1 MQDSESLKSI
11 ELKEKIKNRE
21 KIDRL
26 FDEEEQYESEDEKK
40 GDLNQLLLKGIGNM
54 NFKIAF
60 LLFFVYIIL
69 NSEIFIDNI
78 LSKIHCAIE
87 NNQTTNRGVMIS
99 GLFLSI
105 SYILLDMIFG

>member
-1 MQDSESLKSI
+1 MKDCESLKSI
-11 ELKEKIKNRE
+11 EQKEKLKNRK

-26 FDEEEQYESEDEKK
+26 FEDDSDGYDSDDEKK
-40 GDLNQLLLKGIGNM
+40 GDLNQLFLKGMGNM

-78 LSKIHCAIE
+78 LSKINCAVQD
-87 NNQTTNRGVMIS
+87 NQTTNRGVLVSAM
-99 GLFLSI
+99 FLSLA
-105 SYILLDMIFG
+105 YIVLDMIF